1 MGAQVHK
8 VTPSWRLSA
17 ILKDLQGQL
26 CNMKGITFQA
36 IRRKANKLADALENE
51 GIDSNLAE
59 YHSLWQD
66 QKVGELKSN
75 CHNIQQSDL
84 QAQA

>member
-36 IRRKANKLADALENE
+36 VRRKANKLADALENE

-59 YHSLWQD
+59 YHSLWHD
-66 QKVGELKSN
+66 QEAGELKAK
-75 CHNIQQSDL
+75 CHNIQQADL